1 MGGEVHGRVERVTE
15 GWSGSVKVG
24 NGLEGL
30 VRPGSVKGSQGGL
43 ERVREWWR
51 GTGSMERA
59 RKYLRNPGRD
69 GEGQG
74 GMERIMERAR
84 EGWKGLGWS
93 QGSCRASENV
103 GEVQRVL

>member
-1 MGGEVHGRVERVTE
+1 M
-15 GWSGSVKVG
+15 KVG
-24 NGLEGL
+24 KGLEGL

-59 RKYLRNPGRD
+59 RKYLRKPGRD
-69 GEGQG
+69 GESQG
-74 GMERIMERAR
+74 GMEKAR